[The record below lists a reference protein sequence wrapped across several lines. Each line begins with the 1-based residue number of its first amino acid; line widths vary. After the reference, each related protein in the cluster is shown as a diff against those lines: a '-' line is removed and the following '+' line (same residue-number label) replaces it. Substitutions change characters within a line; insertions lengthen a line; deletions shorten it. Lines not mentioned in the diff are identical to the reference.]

1 MDLVENHKVASF
13 GVAYLKPSPRNA
25 RTHSKAQVSQIARS
39 IERFGWT
46 NPILIDQHGNVI
58 AGHGRLAAAKQ
69 LGRDHVPC
77 LTVENMSDA
86 EKRAYMIADNKL
98 AENAGWDFGIL
109 AGEFGALLDMNF
121 DLSFTGFE
129 LPESDKILSDA
140 REMDPAPQAQE
151 DNIPEAA
158 PGEAVARDGDIWLLG
173 RHRLICGD
181 AKEKA
186 VIERLMDGAVA
197 HMVFTDPPYNVPIDG
212 HVSGLGRTRH
222 REFAE
227 ASGEMSR
234 AQFTDFLHASFAAFE
249 PSCKNGAIVFTCMDW
264 RHLREVLDAG
274 HDVFTEL
281 KNICVWS
288 KTNGGMGAFYR
299 SQHEMVLVW
308 KIGDEPHTNNFGLGD
323 KGRYRTNVWTYA
335 GVNTFSATRMD
346 DLASHPTVKPVA
358 LVADAIRDVSH
369 RGEIVLDSFGGS
381 GTTLIAAEK
390 TGRAARLV
398 EIDPAYCDVIIRR
411 WQRLTGRQATLE
423 GWGGTFEDVQTQRMN
438 DISEGALA

>member
-1 MDLVENHKVASF
+1 MDLVEDHKVVSF
-13 GVAYLKPSPRNA
+13 DVADLKPSPRNA

-69 LGRDHVPC
+69 LGRNQVPC
-77 LTVENMSDA
+77 LTAEHMSEA

-98 AENAGWDFGIL
+98 AENAGWDFEIL
-109 AGEFGALLDMNF
+109 AGEFDALLDMDF

-140 REMDPAPQAQE
+140 REMDPAPQAPD

-181 AKEKA
+181 AKERA
-186 VIERLMDGAVA
+186 VIERLMDGAA
-197 HMVFTDPPYNVPIDG
+197 ADMVFTDPPYNVPIDG

-227 ASGEMSR
+227 ACGEMSR
-234 AQFTDFLHASFAAFE
+234 AQFTDFLQASFAAFE
-249 PSCKNGAIVFTCMDW
+249 LSCKNGAIVFTCMDW

-398 EIDPAYCDVIIRR
+398 EIDPSYCDVIIRR
-411 WQRLTGRQATLE
+411 WQRLTGKQATLG
-423 GWGGTFEDVQTQRMN
+423 GWGGTFEDIQAQRTS
-438 DISEGALA
+438 DISSGAVA